1 MIRLVDI
8 HKTFN
13 GTVQALR
20 GAGLDVAEG
29 EKVVLIGPS
38 GSGKSTLLRM
48 INGLETADSGRV
60 VVEGI
65 DLTQGGESAAQ
76 KIRRDVGMVF
86 QHFNLFPHM
95 TALKNCALALRLVRR
110 MQADEA
116 DRVARKMLERVGLAA
131 KIDQWPGQLSG
142 GQKQRVAIARA
153 LAMGPRVMLFDE
165 PTSALDPE
173 MVDEVLDV
181 MRELAHGGTTML
193 IATHEMGFA
202 REVADRVVFM
212 DEGRVV
218 EVGSPERIF
227 DAPEH
232 ERTRAFIRK
241 II

>member
-1 MIRLVDI
+1 MIRLTEI

-20 GAGLDVAEG
+20 GAGLEVCEG

-48 INGLETADSGRV
+48 INGLEKADSGQV
-60 VVEGI
+60 FVEGI
-65 DLTQGGESAAQ
+65 DLAVGGEAAAQ

-95 TALKNCALALRLVRR
+95 SALKNCTLALRLVRK
-110 MQADEA
+110 MSEWEA
-116 DRVARKMLERVGLAA
+116 DDVARKMLKRVGLAA
-131 KIDQWPGQLSG
+131 KMYQWPGQLSG

-218 EVGSPERIF
+218 EVGSPQQIF
-227 DAPEH
+227 DAPQH
-232 ERTRAFIRK
+232 ERTRAFIQK